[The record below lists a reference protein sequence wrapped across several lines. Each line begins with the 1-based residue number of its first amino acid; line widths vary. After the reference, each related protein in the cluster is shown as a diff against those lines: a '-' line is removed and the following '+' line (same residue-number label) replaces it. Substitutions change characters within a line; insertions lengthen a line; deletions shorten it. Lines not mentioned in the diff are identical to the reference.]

1 MRAERLTMIR
11 QLLDSRGEVSLEE
24 LHELHPG
31 CSMMTLRRDLIA
43 LEEQGVL
50 KRTRGGGVALS
61 RLTQGVEGRYSLRA
75 QENVE
80 QKNRIARFVA
90 GFLDESR
97 PLYLDSGTTM
107 MCIAKMLRN
116 RPFNILTSGANIAIE
131 LASGLRCAVT
141 LLGGQ
146 LSPNTLSISGGLAVN
161 AIERVNIDVA
171 IMGTS
176 GFTLQNGFTSGS
188 SSEHDLKRAVIARAR
203 EVVAVMDNSKLGK
216 SLPFTFATLGDIG
229 TLVCDSPLPDD
240 IADEAASKG
249 VRILVAEDA

>member
-1 MRAERLTMIR
+1 MIR
-11 QLLDSRGEVSLEE
+11 QLLDAQGEVTLEE
-24 LHELHPG
+24 LHGLSPD

-43 LEEQGVL
+43 LEEHGVL
-50 KRTRGGGVALS
+50 KRTRGGAVAIS

-75 QENVE
+75 KENVE
-80 QKNRIARFVA
+80 QKNRLARFVA
-90 GFLDESR
+90 GLLDENR

-131 LASGLRCAVT
+131 LVSGLSCAVT

-146 LSPNTLSISGGLAVN
+146 ISTNTLSCSGGLAMN
-161 AIERVNIDVA
+161 AAERVNIDMA

-203 EVVAVMDNSKLGK
+203 EVVLVMDNSKLDK
-216 SLPFTFATLGDIG
+216 SLPFTFATLGDIN
-229 TLVCDSPLPDD
+229 TLVCDAPLPGD
-240 IADEAASKG
+240 IAAEAARKG
-249 VRILVAEDA
+249 VRVLVARDV

>member
-1 MRAERLTMIR
+1 MRSERLSMIR
-11 QLLDSRGEVSLEE
+11 QLLDAQGEVSLEE
-24 LHELHPG
+24 LHGLSPD

-50 KRTRGGGVALS
+50 KRTRGGAVAIS

-75 QENVE
+75 KENVE
-80 QKNRIARFVA
+80 QKNRLARFVA
-90 GFLDESR
+90 GLLDENR

-116 RPFNILTSGANIAIE
+116 RPFNVLTSGANIAIE
-131 LASGLRCAVT
+131 LVSGLCCAVT

-146 LSPNTLSISGGLAVN
+146 ISTNTLSCSGSLAMN
-161 AIERVNIDVA
+161 AADSVNIDVA

-203 EVVAVMDNSKLGK
+203 EVIVVMDNSKLDK
-216 SLPFTFATLGDIG
+216 SLPFTFATFDEIN
-229 TLVCDSPLPDD
+229 TLVCDAPLPGD
-240 IADEAASKG
+240 IAAEAVRMG
-249 VRILVAEDA
+249 VQVLVAKET

>member
-1 MRAERLTMIR
+1 MIR
-11 QLLDSRGEVSLEE
+11 QLLDSQGEVSLEE
-24 LHELHPG
+24 LHGRSPG

-50 KRTRGGGVALS
+50 KRTRGGAVAIS
-61 RLTQGVEGRYSLRA
+61 MLTQGVEGRYSLRA

-80 QKNRIARFVA
+80 KKNRLARFVA
-90 GFLDESR
+90 GLLDENR

-107 MCIAKMLRN
+107 MCIAKTLRN

-131 LASGLRCAVT
+131 LAGGQSSVVT

-146 LSPNTLSISGGLAVN
+146 ISTNTLSCSGGLAMN

-203 EVVAVMDNSKLGK
+203 EAVLVMDNSKLDK
-216 SLPFTFATLGDIG
+216 SLPFTFATLGDIN
-229 TLVCDSPLPDD
+229 TLVCDAPLPGD
-240 IADEAASKG
+240 IAAEAAKKG
-249 VRILVAEDA
+249 VRVLVAGDV

>member
-1 MRAERLTMIR
+1 MIR
-11 QLLDSRGEVSLEE
+11 QLLDAQGEVSLEE
-24 LHELHPG
+24 LHARSPG

-50 KRTRGGGVALS
+50 KRTRGGAVALS

-75 QENVE
+75 QENVG

-97 PLYLDSGTTM
+97 PLYLDSGTTV
-107 MCIAKMLRN
+107 MCIAKLVRN
-116 RPFNILTSGANIAIE
+116 RPFNIITSGANIAVE
-131 LASGLRCAVT
+131 LASGLSCSVT

-146 LSPNTLSISGGLAVN
+146 LSPNTLSISGGLAIN

-171 IMGTS
+171 IMATS
-176 GFTLQNGFTSGS
+176 GYTLKNGFTSGS

-203 EVVAVMDNSKLGK
+203 EVIVVMDNSKIGK
-216 SLPFTFATLGDIG
+216 SLPFTFAAFEDID
-229 TLVCDSPLPDD
+229 TLVCDSPLPEDV
-240 IADEAASKG
+240 AAEAALRG
-249 VRILVAEDA
+249 VRVYWPSVSYPAL